1 MTTDD
6 EMAAHPA
13 APVAEDDPAADATAT
28 GSWTQLGRRRR
39 KCWRAIL
46 LAACLPVAVVASL
59 MVGRYPVGFGTA
71 LGVLFHHVPFV
82 DIHFAPHFSEAD
94 QTVLTRIRL
103 PRIWCATL
111 VGAGLAAA
119 GAGYQTMFRNPLVSP
134 AILGVSAGSGF
145 GGALALLL
153 GLSFWQLDAMAF
165 FGGLIAAGLSMV
177 VARVVGRDSVV
188 LLVLVGVV
196 VGSVFIGLIS
206 VTEYLANPND
216 TLPAITFWLMG
227 GLGRQQLGT
236 LIAPT
241 VVVAISLVVLYAVRW
256 PLTVLASGEE
266 DARTLGVDTQ
276 RTSIAVVV
284 ACTLITATAVSLA
297 GIIGWVGLLVPHAAR
312 AVVGPAFGQIL
323 LAAALL
329 GAAFV
334 VGVDD
339 VARAA
344 TSVEIPLGI
353 LTSLIGA
360 PFFILV
366 LAKVRRQWA

>member
-1 MTTDD
+1 MTA
-6 EMAAHPA
+6 EELAPGPA
-13 APVAEDDPAADATAT
+13 APAAAEVPATR
-28 GSWTQLGRRRR
+28 GRPRWRRRGMG
-39 KCWRAIL
+39 WRTAL
-46 LAACLPVAVVASL
+46 LTAFLLVTVAASL
-59 MVGRYPVGFGTA
+59 TVGRYPVGVGAVLHFTA
-71 LGVLFHHVPFV
+71 LDHV
-82 DIHFAPHFSEAD
+82 D

-103 PRIWCATL
+103 PRIWCGIL
-111 VGAGLAAA
+111 VGAGLAVS

-134 AILGVSAGSGF
+134 AILGVSAGAGF

-153 GLSFWQLDAMAF
+153 GLPYWQLDAMAF
-165 FGGLIAAGLSMV
+165 VGGLAAAAFSMV
-177 VARVVGRDSVV
+177 VARAIGRDSIV
-188 LLVLVGVV
+188 LLVLAGVV
-196 VGSVFIGLIS
+196 VGSVFAALIS
-206 VTEYLANPND
+206 VTEYLANPDD

-227 GLGRQQLGT
+227 GLGRQQLGG

-241 VVVAISLVVLYAVRW
+241 VVIAVSLVLLYAVRW
-256 PLTVLASGEE
+256 PLTVLASGDE
-266 DARTLGVDTQ
+266 DARTLGVNTR
-276 RTSIAVVV
+276 RTWATVVV
-284 ACTLITATAVSLA
+284 ACTLITATTVSLA
-297 GIIGWVGLLVPHAAR
+297 GVIGWVGLLVPHAAR
-312 AVVGPAFGQIL
+312 AIVGPAFGRIM

-360 PFFILV
+360 PFFLLV